1 MARITQVDRDSV
13 GCKCLL
19 GPWGGGGR
27 PTGLRPGAVSQHI
40 LSLLETS
47 EGPGKKT
54 VSSNLTGF
62 FQFWDNCYFSLVTG
76 PEQRLDHGWPFSS
89 PRLSQ
94 LITIYRILCLQ
105 QRQSALFLRC
115 HIQELHHTLACSA
128 PTCNGPLSLVSHHES
143 LALEAL
149 LFGISML
156 SWPPG
161 LNLHLV
167 SAPILALTLASW
179 TTWASVN
186 QN

>member
-62 FQFWDNCYFSLVTG
+62 FQFWANCYFSLVTG

-94 LITIYRILCLQ
+94 LITVYRMLFVQ
-105 QRQSALFLRC
+105 QRQSPHLP
-115 HIQELHHTLACSA
+115 TLSHPGA
-128 PTCNGPLSLVSHHES
+128 PSHLSLFSPHVQWPPF
-143 LALEAL
+143 L
-149 LFGISML
+149 GIS
-156 SWPPG
+156 P
-161 LNLHLV
+161 
-167 SAPILALTLASW
+167 
-179 TTWASVN
+179 
-186 QN
+186 